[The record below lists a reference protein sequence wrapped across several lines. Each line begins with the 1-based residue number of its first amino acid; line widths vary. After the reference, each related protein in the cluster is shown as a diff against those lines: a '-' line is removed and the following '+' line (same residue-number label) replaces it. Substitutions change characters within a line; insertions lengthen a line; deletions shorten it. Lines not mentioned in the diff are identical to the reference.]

1 MGPLVRWVSRGEDV
15 RVQVPVASPAERSQ
29 VVVEQIQLVPR
40 GVMQGGGQQQG
51 YYSFASG
58 QNSMAS
64 PTPYQYPPQYP
75 IQSTSSTSQLPNLPQ
90 PQLQTSYYYN
100 PTPGP
105 PPPPPEPITRIER
118 QGKNYVIHELSQ
130 SAPAVKPAW
139 YQTMAA
145 LFDEE
150 QDEKKWEDMKIY
162 AGKNRPLCTEFSL
175 YLDD

>member
-1 MGPLVRWVSRGEDV
+1 MRWVSRGEDV
-15 RVQVPVASPAERSQ
+15 KVQVPVEKPLERPQ
-29 VVVEQIQLVPR
+29 VIVEQIHLVPR
-40 GVMQGGGQQQG
+40 GVVQSGAQQQG

-58 QNSMAS
+58 QTSMPS

-75 IQSTSSTSQLPNLPQ
+75 TQPMSSTSQPPNLPQ

-100 PTPGP
+100 PTPAP
-105 PPPPPEPITRIER
+105 PPPPPEPITRIEK

-130 SAPAVKPAW
+130 STPAVKPAW

-150 QDEKKWEDMKIY
+150 QDEKRWEEMKVY
-162 AGKNRPLCTEFSL
+162 VGKNRPLCA
-175 YLDD
+175 